1 MGKLEVMKTQ
11 IEELRGERKAFDPKK
26 NINKRTVDLEKKLAE
41 LEQYSCR
48 ECVELIRLPVDTQGE

>member
-26 NINKRTVDLEKKLAE
+26 NINKRTVDLEKNWLSWNSILAE
-41 LEQYSCR
+41 NVSS
-48 ECVELIRLPVDTQGE
+48 